1 MNTVT
6 DLIVKQPELA
16 INQAQAF
23 LDLVEMTKQVEQA
36 WSAISSVMIPAYEKG
51 KIDKTMKGDWGSVT
65 VGERKTWKV
74 IHELPDDYYKKA
86 LDTTKLNGMYD
97 KGTPFPAGVDFN
109 VTPYITKR
117 LK

>member
-1 MNTVT
+1 MTDVT
-6 DLIVKQPELA
+6 DLIISKPQLA
-16 INQAQAF
+16 LDQAQAF
-23 LDLVEMTKQVEQA
+23 LELVEMTKRVEQA
-36 WSAISSVMIPAYEKG
+36 WSAVSKVMIPAYEQG

-74 IHELPDDYYKKA
+74 AHELPEEYYKKA
-86 LDTTKLNGMYD
+86 LDTTKLTYMYD
-97 KGTPFPAGVDFN
+97 HDEAFPAGVDFN

>member
-1 MNTVT
+1 MQDVT
-6 DLIVKQPELA
+6 DIIIAKPELA
-16 INQAQAF
+16 LTQAQAF
-23 LDLVEMTKQVEQA
+23 LDLVETTKRVEQA
-36 WSAISSVMIPAYEKG
+36 WGAISKIMIPAYELG

-74 IHELPDDYYKKA
+74 AHELPSEYYKQA
-86 LDTTKLNGMYD
+86 LDTTKLTDMYN
-97 KGTPFPAGVDFN
+97 KGTAFPTGVDFT